1 MLIRKHF
8 VKQNVP
14 FITDTYQRQQAA
26 CGLLPRVEEV
36 LQVDFFAQ
44 GPVPGYGAVVYDTR
58 VAGRPLV
65 VATAADDI
73 VLLRLGFCR
82 QIDQEIAVFVR
93 DV

>member
-1 MLIRKHF
+1 M
-8 VKQNVP
+8 KQNVP

-58 VAGRPLV
+58 VAG
-65 VATAADDI
+65 
-73 VLLRLGFCR
+73 
-82 QIDQEIAVFVR
+82 
-93 DV
+93 

>member
-1 MLIRKHF
+1 M
-8 VKQNVP
+8 KQNAS

-58 VAGRPLV
+58 VAGWGRRCA
-65 VATAADDI
+65 ATAADDI

-93 DV
+93 DM

>member
-1 MLIRKHF
+1 M
-8 VKQNVP
+8 KQNAS

-58 VAGRPLV
+58 VAG
-65 VATAADDI
+65 
-73 VLLRLGFCR
+73 
-82 QIDQEIAVFVR
+82 
-93 DV
+93 